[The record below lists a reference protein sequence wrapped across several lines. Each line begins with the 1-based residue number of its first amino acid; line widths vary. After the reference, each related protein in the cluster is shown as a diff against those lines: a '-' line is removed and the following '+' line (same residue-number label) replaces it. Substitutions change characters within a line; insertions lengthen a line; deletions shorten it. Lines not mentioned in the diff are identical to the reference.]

1 MRVYLKLSL
10 FLIFSLVFSAYGNEI
25 FTNELC
31 GVSSSK
37 NRPCNYVKEL
47 NFYFDGNLYGS
58 ENYAIYSKYLD
69 NKIIEMNNLFSKL
82 KVKVK
87 LKPFPRGAWFNR
99 PGKNGS
105 NIELTFLFTETIDK
119 NFIIINFYSFSK
131 GPFNIVTNQCPSDDE
146 TCVIEAMEKIIDINV
161 IKPMFDNG
169 N

>member
-1 MRVYLKLSL
+1 MRFIL
-10 FLIFSLVFSAYGNEI
+10 FLMCCVSLNAVASDLYSND
-25 FTNELC
+25 LC

-37 NRPCNYVKEL
+37 NRPCNYVKDL

-69 NKIIEMNNLFSKL
+69 NKIIEMNNVFSKFN
-82 KVKVK
+82 VKVK
-87 LKPFPRGAWFNR
+87 LKPFPKGAWFNR
-99 PGKNGS
+99 PGKNDS

-119 NFIIINFYSFSK
+119 KFIIINFYSFSK

-146 TCVIEAMEKIIDINV
+146 TCVVKAMEEIIDKNV
-161 IKPMFDNG
+161 IKPMLDNG